1 MTVSG
6 SLTGGG
12 QVDKRTEEAIERLV
26 ADWPEL
32 TEETKDRLR
41 ELLGADDDPYR
52 RLVRKVA
59 ESRPPLTEE
68 QLRELTELI
77 RMHRERSE

>member
-1 MTVSG
+1 M
-6 SLTGGG
+6 
-12 QVDKRTEEAIERLV
+12 DKRTEEAIERLV